1 MSTRKRT
8 IKHGDGVIGD
18 LVNKILPT
26 RQQFPPKV
34 RALIQ
39 KYKDYQI
46 TSIVICRNPIQSYV
60 TGFLNLL
67 SGGNLDQELKK
78 ANYDDLYHLFM
89 IVGLVGGT
97 KILVEKNE
105 VVNMQVV
112 TNKEAKDMLAVPINK
127 KITFGEL
134 IDNAVKTVGPSI
146 YLYDHINNNCQIFL
160 RNILQA
166 NRLLTPEINNF
177 IMQDVEKILQSS
189 PEYVNVIARFATE
202 AKSKLNRLIEG
213 EGRKRKRGRPKGSKK
228 KRKTITKK
236 NI

>member
-78 ANYDDLYHLFM
+78 LITM
-89 IVGLVGGT
+89 IC
-97 KILVEKNE
+97 I
-105 VVNMQVV
+105 
-112 TNKEAKDMLAVPINK
+112 
-127 KITFGEL
+127 
-134 IDNAVKTVGPSI
+134 I
-146 YLYDHINNNCQIFL
+146 YL
-160 RNILQA
+160 
-166 NRLLTPEINNF
+166 
-177 IMQDVEKILQSS
+177 
-189 PEYVNVIARFATE
+189 
-202 AKSKLNRLIEG
+202 
-213 EGRKRKRGRPKGSKK
+213 
-228 KRKTITKK
+228 
-236 NI
+236 